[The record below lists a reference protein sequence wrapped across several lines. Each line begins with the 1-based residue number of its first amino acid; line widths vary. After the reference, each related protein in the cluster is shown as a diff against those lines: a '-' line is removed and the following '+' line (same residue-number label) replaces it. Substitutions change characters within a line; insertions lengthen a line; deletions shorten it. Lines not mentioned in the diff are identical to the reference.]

1 MNCARIQTGQ
11 KEPLVALIV
20 DANGDE
26 LTGKSDI
33 KVKIRRLSDGYYF
46 DWSDNTFKSGATVTQ
61 LLQALLEVNT
71 TYSPGEYYLNTV
83 DHSGGFDTSK
93 IVNANDDDVYFVT
106 AIQDGGT
113 DAANV
118 PLIGEIKVGSY
129 VDDIVE
135 DRYPVVW

>member
-11 KEPLVALIV
+11 KEPIVALIV

-26 LTGKSDI
+26 LIGKTNIKI
-33 KVKIRRLSDGYYF
+33 KVRRLSDGFYF
-46 DWSDNTFKSGATVTQ
+46 DWSDDTFRAGGSVIQ
-61 LLQALLEVNT
+61 FLQALSEVSGV
-71 TYSPGEYYLNTV
+71 YSPGEYQLNTV
-83 DHSGGFDTSK
+83 NHVDGFDTSQ
-93 IVNANDDDVYFVT
+93 ITNAADDDVYYIT
-106 AIQDGGT
+106 AIQDVGS

-135 DRYPVVW
+135 DRYPVIL

>member
-11 KEPLVALIV
+11 TEQIVALIV

-26 LTGKSDI
+26 LVAKSDI
-33 KVKIRRLSDGYYF
+33 KIRIRRLSDGYYF
-46 DWSDNTFKSGATVTQ
+46 DWDDNTFKVGASVTQ
-61 LLQALLEVNT
+61 LLEALDPVDNT
-71 TYSPGEYYLNTV
+71 FSPGEYQLETA
-83 DHSGGFDTSK
+83 DHPNGFDTSK
-93 IVNANDDDVYFVT
+93 ITNAADDDVYYVT
-106 AIQDGGT
+106 AVQDGGT

-135 DRYPVVW
+135 DRYPVIL